1 MCSCKGTWVSF
12 FPKICLKS
20 KRNHWWWLKNG
31 VNVLCSICKYS
42 EGSQYRIPFL
52 MRLFCEKTFDGKVG
66 GDDRTFWIFHG
77 LGSRTVM
84 TCSSQL
90 PGNMSV
96 DQKKKIRPLACSSMK
111 WLWIAM
117 MCITAGWTSCQPGLD
132 WCSEGHAVQGRCE
145 ISVGP
150 SLLGGTEKT
159 LWKAVLSGQIKTTVT
174 FDVLRGWG
182 NLSGLGS
189 FSAFCCVIYYLGR
202 KVWIIFLSFFF
213 FFKC

>member
-1 MCSCKGTWVSF
+1 MCSVAFASIQKDHNTESPFWWGYFVRRHLMARWAVMTGRSEF
-12 FPKICLKS
+12 SMALGAGL
-20 KRNHWWWLKNG
+20 WWL
-31 VNVLCSICKYS
+31 VAASCQAIWV
-42 EGSQYRIPFL
+42 
-52 MRLFCEKTFDGKVG
+52 
-66 GDDRTFWIFHG
+66 WIK
-77 LGSRTVM
+77 
-84 TCSSQL
+84 
-90 PGNMSV
+90 
-96 DQKKKIRPLACSSMK
+96 KKKIRPLACSSMK

-117 MCITAGWTSCQPGLD
+117 MCITAGWMSCQPGLD

-150 SLLGGTEKT
+150 PLLGGTEKT

-213 FFKC
+213 FF